1 MFFKEDFIYPCII
14 FNIFF
19 FLNFSIITFLLL
31 KKHFLLLS
39 MLKKVVLLKMSV
51 EKNLTNL

>member
-19 FLNFSIITFLLL
+19 FKFQHHYIFAPQETFLIIINV
-31 KKHFLLLS
+31 KKS
-39 MLKKVVLLKMSV
+39 CAA
-51 EKNLTNL
+51 